1 MIERKK
7 LLVPLALLS
16 LYLIWGA
23 TFLGMK
29 FAIESFPPLMM
40 AALRFTLAGGLLY
53 IGLRWHGFPNP
64 TWRQWGGATIV
75 GTLLLGVGN
84 GGVAVAQQWISTGVA
99 AMVIGTVP
107 LWAVVF
113 AALWG
118 QPPRKREL
126 AGIALGTVGVVLLN
140 LHGGLAASPFGAA
153 LLILGAIAWAFGS
166 IWGKHLPMPEGAM
179 AGAAQMLTAGGM
191 LLIASA
197 ITGEQMSALP
207 SAKALW
213 SLTYLVLLGS
223 LFAFSAYVYLLR
235 TVRPALATSYAF
247 VNPVVAVLLGAWLA
261 DEHVSTQD
269 LLALGAILASVLL
282 VLPFNRRD
290 QASS

>member
-1 MIERKK
+1 MESRK

-40 AALRFTLAGGLLY
+40 AALRFVLAGGLLY
-53 IGLRWHGFPNP
+53 LGLRWHGVPNP

-84 GGVAVAQQWISTGVA
+84 GGVAVAQQWIASGIA

-113 AALWG
+113 SALWG

-126 AGIALGTVGVVLLN
+126 VGIALGTLGVILLN
-140 LHGGLAASPFGAA
+140 LHGGLEASPAGAA
-153 LLILGAIAWAFGS
+153 LLIAGAIAWAFGS
-166 IWGKHLPMPEGAM
+166 IWGKHLPMPQGAM

-191 LLIASA
+191 LWLASWGM
-197 ITGEQMSALP
+197 GERMAAP
-207 SAKALW
+207 PTPKALW
-213 SLTYLVLLGS
+213 SLAYLVLLGS
-223 LFAFSAYVYLLR
+223 LFAFSAYIYLLR

-247 VNPVVAVLLGAWLA
+247 VNPVVAVMLGALLA
-261 DEHVSTQD
+261 DEHLSTED
-269 LLALGAILASVLL
+269 LLALGVILASVLL
-282 VLPFNRRD
+282 VLPFSRRD